1 MHSVHR
7 VSPHLLKAL
16 LRDIILVNGS
26 YSCKCG
32 EESGATAFCSES
44 NREGTNILEVK
55 GTTHTGMKDIRTKA
69 TVITLAS
76 LGVGQLKKMS
86 NLTVQ
91 LFSGSKSVDRL

>member
-1 MHSVHR
+1 MASR
-7 VSPHLLKAL
+7 
-16 LRDIILVNGS
+16 
-26 YSCKCG
+26 CG

-44 NREGTNILEVK
+44 NREGTNILVVK

-76 LGVGQLKKMS
+76 LGVGQFKNLLRIGIRRKMN

-91 LFSGSKSVDRL
+91 PFSGSKSADTL